1 MAKRKKPTD
10 DQNQENQENLNDD
23 SFGLPDLEYKPLEQQ
38 EPASSADAEAQ
49 QSTSAATSSGQQEE
63 RREPVTEQRS
73 TYSSTYMEEENKSK
87 APVIIGVVVA
97 LVVVAAA
104 SLIYFFV
111 WKPMKEKD
119 EQAKIEAINKQR
131 EAAEEIRRRQEAE
144 EAERQ
149 RLAAEA
155 AAANAQPKEGE
166 IVTLSERTR
175 RYYVVVSSSIDSDLV
190 MDYARKLS
198 AKGVS
203 TKIIPPFGKSKF
215 SRLAIGDYDTFAT
228 AQSGADAAKAD
239 YGGEVWVL
247 KF

>member
-10 DQNQENQENLNDD
+10 EQNQENQENLNDD
-23 SFGLPDLEYKPLEQQ
+23 SFGLPDVEYKPLEQQ
-38 EPASSADAEAQ
+38 DPEPIPQAETRE
-49 QSTSAATSSGQQEE
+49 STTSTTTTSSYEE
-63 RREPVTEQRS
+63 RREPVTEHRS

-97 LVVVAAA
+97 LVVLAA
-104 SLIYFFV
+104 SFLIYQFV
-111 WKPMKEKD
+111 WKPMKDKEA
-119 EQAKIEAINKQR
+119 EQVRIDAIKQR
-131 EAAEEIRRRQEAE
+131 EAAEQLRQRQEAE

-155 AAANAQPKEGE
+155 AAANAQPTEGE
-166 IVTLSERTR
+166 IVTLSDRTR
-175 RYYVVVSSSIDSDLV
+175 RYYVVVSSAVDGDLV
-190 MDYARKLS
+190 MDYARRLS

-203 TKIIPPFGKSKF
+203 TKIIPPFGRSKF

-228 AQSGADAAKAD
+228 AQTGADAAKTE

-247 KF
+247 RF